1 MDTDITTPT
10 IMRAVVRQADSSWCE
25 EELAGL
31 VLPDGRMRQRAIDSL
46 KRLSDEP
53 SASIAEASGDWA
65 ATKGTY
71 GLFAHGTVTHGV
83 LLGAHREQTI
93 VRMQAYE
100 RVLVV
105 QDSSYLDLTHYQS
118 MRGMGPIGTE
128 KQNVR
133 GLVMHSALALTELGM
148 SLGIVHQSVWAR
160 PEPSEPL
167 SEKERQARPI
177 EEKESYKWLVGLAE
191 TPKLAG
197 TEVVTICDAEAD
209 VYELLA
215 LAVELEKGLLVR
227 ASQDRALMPPEVN
240 LIRQTVGATQLRAQ
254 LTLKLQ
260 AKESEPAREAKV
272 SVRYKQVK
280 LKPPHR
286 PKGEGY
292 ESLPLKPLTLWAVQV
307 CEVNPPADCTPVEW
321 LLLTTLSVQNTADAL
336 QRIRWYCQRWQI
348 EIWHKILKSGCR
360 IEHRR
365 LKDTDRLLT
374 CLALYV
380 IIAWRLHWLTHLA
393 RQEPNALCTTALTD
407 PEWQALYAHATG
419 ITQPPAQPPSI
430 AQAVLWIAQLGGF
443 LARKGDGHPG
453 VTVLWR
459 GWRRLHDLVAMWTL
473 FHPLSAYG

>member
-1 MDTDITTPT
+1 M
-10 IMRAVVRQADSSWCE
+10 
-25 EELAGL
+25 
-31 VLPDGRMRQRAIDSL
+31 
-46 KRLSDEP
+46 
-53 SASIAEASGDWA
+53 
-65 ATKGTY
+65 
-71 GLFAHGTVTHGV
+71 

-93 VRMQAYE
+93 ERMEAYE

-118 MRGMGPIGTE
+118 MRGRGPLGTE
-128 KQNVR
+128 KQNMR

-167 SEKERQARPI
+167 GEKERQARPI
-177 EEKESYKWLVGLAE
+177 EEKERYKWLVGLAE

-215 LAVELEKGLLVR
+215 LAIELEKGLLVR

-260 AKESEPAREAKV
+260 AKESEPAREAKG

-307 CEVNPPADCTPVEW
+307 CEVNPPPDCTPVEW
-321 LLLTTLSVQNTADAL
+321 LLLTTLSVQNTEDAL

-407 PEWQALYAHATG
+407 PEW
-419 ITQPPAQPPSI
+419 
-430 AQAVLWIAQLGGF
+430 
-443 LARKGDGHPG
+443 
-453 VTVLWR
+453 
-459 GWRRLHDLVAMWTL
+459 
-473 FHPLSAYG
+473 